1 MVRLVLI
8 VSAAL
13 ILTAPAAAQT
23 AKENEEAAAAQEG
36 LARKFRDFEQALL
49 RLTQRMEQSSKPADQ
64 QKAKVLRKAVDTASK
79 EGTDLKFAKLIQLLR
94 TSHAL
99 DGNLNDLE
107 AVLRQNKMVA
117 ADIQALLKLLLENDR
132 LAQLKAELDWY
143 AAMLETLDRLIAEQK
158 RIRSRLDAGR
168 TGLDKEQPPVTK
180 DTEGLADMIKER
192 FGDDDAAGK
201 HVRAATDKQ
210 RNAQV
215 KLEGTKPGDALA
227 DIDQAIKDLEDARRD
242 FRDRH
247 NHAHHQHRDLLREQL
262 LALLQRML
270 TGETAVREGTVRL
283 HTDAAG
289 EPLTRG
295 QRQQALHLSD
305 AQGKI
310 HIDTKELLKLLEMEG
325 SAVVFAEVAKQVH
338 DDVVIIEDRLNR
350 ADVGDLT
357 QRIETDVIDT
367 VSEMIAA
374 LRRAQQAANQP
385 PPDGPGGDGPTI
397 QRPLVDL
404 LTELKTIRFMQV
416 RVNDR
421 TAAYSQKFEGEQA
434 DDADVRRELKGL
446 AGRQQK
452 IIHMTQELPKKK

>member
-1 MVRLVLI
+1 MI
-8 VSAAL
+8 E
-13 ILTAPAAAQT
+13 
-23 AKENEEAAAAQEG
+23 K
-36 LARKFRDFEQALL
+36 
-49 RLTQRMEQSSKPADQ
+49 
-64 QKAKVLRKAVDTASK
+64 
-79 EGTDLKFAKLIQLLR
+79 
-94 TSHAL
+94 
-99 DGNLNDLE
+99 
-107 AVLRQNKMVA
+107 
-117 ADIQALLKLLLENDR
+117 
-132 LAQLKAELDWY
+132 
-143 AAMLETLDRLIAEQK
+143 LDRLIGEQK
-158 RIRSRLDAGR
+158 RIRSRLDAGK
-168 TGLDKEQPPVTK
+168 TGLDKEQPSVTK
-180 DTEGLADMIKER
+180 ETEGLADMIKER

-201 HVRAATDKQ
+201 LVRAATDKQ
-210 RNAQV
+210 RNAERM
-215 KLEGTKPGDALA
+215 LEGTKPADALP
-227 DIDQAIKDLEDARRD
+227 DIDQAIKDLEAARRD

-270 TGETAVREGTVRL
+270 TGETAVREGTVKL
-283 HTDAAG
+283 HTDAAA

-305 AQGKI
+305 AQEKV
-310 HIDTKELLKLLEMEG
+310 HAEAKELLKLLEMEG
-325 SAVVFAEVAKQVH
+325 SAVVFAEVAKQVR
-338 DDVVIIEDRLNR
+338 DDVVIVQDRLNR

-367 VSEMIAA
+367 ISEMIAA

-452 IIHMTQELPKKK
+452 IIHMTQELPKKTK